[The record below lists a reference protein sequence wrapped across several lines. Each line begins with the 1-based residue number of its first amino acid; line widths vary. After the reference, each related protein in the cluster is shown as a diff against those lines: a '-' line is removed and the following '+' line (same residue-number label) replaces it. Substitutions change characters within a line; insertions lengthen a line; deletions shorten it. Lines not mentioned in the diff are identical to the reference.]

1 LTKPNRVYSEQ
12 EASEILQKAAKMQ
25 EAQAVGPD
33 YTPGITFDELQR
45 IAAEA
50 GIDPKVL
57 QQALAEGST
66 PKEKAKWPFEIE
78 RVLEGELAA
87 DDFDVVLDA
96 MGPANRRYPITQVGR
111 TLSGSVWTGTGM
123 TAVQVSSR
131 NGRTRLSMKANP
143 FFSLFTVLYPLFI
156 MSAVGSGIAS
166 EQAAP
171 YWLIPLIWLAALIV
185 GTVLTPLSL
194 KRHRKVAESKMADLE
209 TRISEALVENQ
220 AHAEAQRAR
229 LASASSAPIES
240 AASQDLTLGS

>member
-1 LTKPNRVYSEQ
+1 MTKQNRVYSEQ

-25 EAQAVGPD
+25 ESQGGGPD

-78 RVLEGELAA
+78 RVLDGELAA
-87 DDFDVVLDA
+87 DDFDVVLEA
-96 MGPANRRYPITQVGR
+96 MGPAHRRQSITQVGR
-111 TLSGSVWTGTGM
+111 TLSGNLWTGTGM
-123 TAVQVSSR
+123 TALQVSSR
-131 NGRTRLSMKANP
+131 NGRTRLSMKSNP
-143 FFSLFTVLYPLFI
+143 FFAFFTVLYPLFI
-156 MSAVGSGIAS
+156 AAGVGSGIAS
-166 EQAAP
+166 ENAAAYLIP
-171 YWLIPLIWLAALIV
+171 FIWLIGLILGAAL
-185 GTVLTPLSL
+185 TPFSL
-194 KRHRKVAESKMADLE
+194 RHHRKKADLKMEELE
-209 TRISEALVENQ
+209 TRISEALAENE

-229 LASASSAPIES
+229 LASASPAPIET

>member
-1 LTKPNRVYSEQ
+1 MTKQNRVYSEQ

-25 EAQAVGPD
+25 ESQGGGPD

-111 TLSGSVWTGTGM
+111 TLSGTVWTGTGM
-123 TAVQVSSR
+123 TSVSVSSR
-131 NGRTRLSMKANP
+131 SGRTRLSMKANP
-143 FFSLFTVLYPLFI
+143 FFSFFTVLYPLFI
-156 MSAVGSGIAS
+156 AAGVGSGIAS
-166 EQAAP
+166 ENGAA
-171 YWLIPLIWLAALIV
+171 YWVIPLLWIAALVI
-185 GTVLTPLSL
+185 GSLLTPLSL
-194 KRHRKVAESKMADLE
+194 KRHRKKAEEKMVDLESK
-209 TRISEALVENQ
+209 ISEALSESAAEQ
-220 AHAEAQRAR
+220 EAQRAR
-229 LASASSAPIES
+229 LASSSPAPIET
-240 AASQDLTLGS
+240 AVSQDLHLRS

>member
-1 LTKPNRVYSEQ
+1 
-12 EASEILQKAAKMQ
+12 MQ

-57 QQALAEGST
+57 QQALNEGST
-66 PKEKAKWPFEIE
+66 PKEKANWPFEIE
-78 RVLEGELAA
+78 RVLDGELAA

-229 LASASSAPIES
+229 LASASPAPIES